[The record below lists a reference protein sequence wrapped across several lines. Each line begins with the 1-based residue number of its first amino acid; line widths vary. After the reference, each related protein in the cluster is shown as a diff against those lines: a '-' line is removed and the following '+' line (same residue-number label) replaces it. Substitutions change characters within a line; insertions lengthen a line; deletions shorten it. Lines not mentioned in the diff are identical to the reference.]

1 MVISYLSYLNKNEKI
16 TKKREAE
23 VNSQVYSLSW
33 EEHIAALRIKAAKAR
48 EEYNLKLGI
57 QLNKVIVDDFNS
69 DDESYNSDDTF

>member
-1 MVISYLSYLNKNEKI
+1 MGRTY
-16 TKKREAE
+16 
-23 VNSQVYSLSW
+23 
-33 EEHIAALRIKAAKAR
+33 IAALRIKAAKAR